1 VAERSGRGGILKPKR
16 CDAAALFGAL
26 VAEQLAQPN
35 VTLGRALQNEVLMV
49 RGKIFAFLKAGRLVV
64 KLPAPRVTE
73 LIARGGAEPFRSGGR
88 AMKEW
93 VAVEPR
99 DETLWREF
107 VADARC
113 YVAGELSACE

>member
-1 VAERSGRGGILKPKR
+1 VAKRSNGGGVLKAQR
-16 CDAAALFGAL
+16 LDAAELFGAL

-35 VTLGRALQNEVLMV
+35 VTLGRALQNEALMV

-73 LIARGGAEPFRSGGR
+73 LVARGGAEPFRSGGR

-93 VAVEPR
+93 ISIEPR
-99 DETLWREF
+99 DETLWRTL
-107 VADARC
+107 VADARR
-113 YVAGELSACE
+113 YVAAGRGVRG